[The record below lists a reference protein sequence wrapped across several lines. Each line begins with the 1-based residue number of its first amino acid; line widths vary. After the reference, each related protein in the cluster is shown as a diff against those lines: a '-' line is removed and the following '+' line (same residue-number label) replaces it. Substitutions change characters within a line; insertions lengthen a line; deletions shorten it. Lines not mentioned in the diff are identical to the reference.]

1 MTTSYFALWIP
12 TKKIGE
18 ISPVSP
24 PPERKKIQDN
34 KKYEPYYL
42 WGEVDKK
49 ALHFSLCY
57 STKDK
62 RQRAR
67 CLKFQ
72 CIGHNRHGFIIY
84 SVELPDEV
92 SDDSFLS
99 TIKERGLIPSVYN
112 YMKEHF
118 HKHVHHNSGED
129 ALLLCMQLD
138 APPSLEKAESWGKIA
153 SYYLDLYETKFNN
166 FLQDI
171 KSKHERA
178 RALVNDKD
186 SSFKGITSLQ
196 EYLKSCRIVKGE
208 FEYCEF
214 LMQNYPAGRKQKN
227 KAIRETME
235 AIRQESESIEFDY
248 KVCNDEYNIKSSKF
262 SKRLGIISIAIS
274 ILGLAISIVSLIW

>member
-1 MTTSYFALWIP
+1 
-12 TKKIGE
+12 
-18 ISPVSP
+18 
-24 PPERKKIQDN
+24 
-34 KKYEPYYL
+34 
-42 WGEVDKK
+42 
-49 ALHFSLCY
+49 
-57 STKDK
+57 
-62 RQRAR
+62 
-67 CLKFQ
+67 
-72 CIGHNRHGFIIY
+72 
-84 SVELPDEV
+84 
-92 SDDSFLS
+92 
-99 TIKERGLIPSVYN
+99 
-112 YMKEHF
+112 MKEHF

-178 RALVNDKD
+178 RALVNGKD